1 MDRTLFQHPGQA
13 RVSDLRFACLFV
25 LLLASIWGCA
35 TPQLPEVPPATKRQ
49 LLSGEALFGERV
61 APAEPI
67 AIQDS
72 SPEMERFLAPLFE
85 IDSRRERLRRLVRR
99 LAEVGLLNARYDER
113 LTLSAAAT
121 IEAKAGNC
129 LSYTNMFVT
138 LARRLGLRA
147 RFQRVAVPPTW
158 GIDGDLLIRSNH
170 INAVVPNMRNTGLGQ
185 EFVMDFNYVA
195 PESSHERWLVSDE
208 HAFALM
214 YANLSVDAL
223 MRGQQREAF
232 AWLKRT
238 LIEDP
243 DNADHWVNLGVI
255 YARAGVTDL
264 AEAAF
269 ALAYRMTWRRQSVMA
284 GLATLYRQTGD
295 AERAHHYE
303 EKIRRRRSRDPFY
316 HFAVGRASYDKGAYE
331 DALPAFRRAIE
342 LRPRTG
348 IFHFMKGLALLRLGD
363 EKRGLRG
370 LRMATR
376 YGQVDD
382 YALRYRADLEEFL
395 EVDPKDPNARIIAR
409 VSSGFDLYQRPGF
422 AETRID

>member
-1 MDRTLFQHPGQA
+1 MSMERT
-13 RVSDLRFACLFV
+13 RVRMPANLGWLG
-25 LLLASIWGCA
+25 LLVMGVCACA
-35 TPQLPEVPPATKRQ
+35 TPQLPEVSPATKRE
-49 LLSGEALFGERV
+49 LLSGEVLFGTEV

-67 AIQDS
+67 AIQDT

-85 IDSRRERLRRLVRR
+85 IDSRRERLRQLVRH

-121 IEAKAGNC
+121 LEAKAGNC

-158 GIDGDLLIRSNH
+158 GMDGDLLIRSNH

-195 PESSHERWLVSDE
+195 PESSHERWLVTDA

-238 LIEDP
+238 LVEDP

-255 YARAGVTDL
+255 YARAGATDL

-269 ALAYRMTWRRQSVMA
+269 TLAYRMTWRRQSAMA

-295 AERAHHYE
+295 AARAHYYE
-303 EKIRRRRSRDPFY
+303 EKIRRLRARDPFY
-316 HFAVGRASYDKGAYE
+316 HLAIGRAAYDKGAYE
-331 DALPAFRRAIE
+331 DALPSFRRAIQ

-348 IFHFMKGLALLRLGD
+348 VFHFMKGLALLRLGD

-382 YALRYRADLEEFL
+382 YALRYRSDLEEFL
-395 EVDPKDPNARIIAR
+395 DVDADDPNARTIAR
-409 VSSGFDLYQRPGF
+409 VSSGFDLYERPGF

>member
-1 MDRTLFQHPGQA
+1 MWMQRTFA
-13 RVSDLRFACLFV
+13 RGGHSRRLAGTGFACLLG
-25 LLLASIWGCA
+25 LLVAGCA
-35 TPQLPEVPPATKRQ
+35 TPQLPEVSPATKRE
-49 LLSGEALFGERV
+49 LLSGEALFG
-61 APAEPI
+61 APIPPAEPI
-67 AIQDS
+67 AIQDT
-72 SPEMERFLAPLFE
+72 SPEMERFLAPLLE
-85 IDSRRERLRRLVRR
+85 IDSRRERLRQLVRR

-121 IEAKAGNC
+121 LEAKAGNC
-129 LSYTNMFVT
+129 LSYTNMFVA

-195 PESSHERWLVSDE
+195 PETSYERWLVTDE

-223 MRGQQREAF
+223 MRGEQRESF

-238 LIEDP
+238 LVEDP

-255 YARAGVTDL
+255 YARAGATDL

-269 ALAYRMTWRRQSVMA
+269 TIAYRMSWRRQSAMA

-295 AERAHHYE
+295 KARAHYYE
-303 EKIRRRRSRDPFY
+303 EKIRRLRSRDPFY
-316 HFAVGRASYDKGAYE
+316 HMAVGRAAYDKGEYE
-331 DALPAFRRAIE
+331 DALKSLRRAVQ

-370 LRMATR
+370 LRIAVR

-382 YALRYRADLEEFL
+382 YAQRYQKDLDEFL
-395 EVDPKDPNARIIAR
+395 DVDPNHPNARSIAR
-409 VSSGFDLYQRPGF
+409 VSSGFDLYERPGF

>member
-1 MDRTLFQHPGQA
+1 MSMERTRVQA
-13 RVSDLRFACLFV
+13 LANLGWLG
-25 LLLASIWGCA
+25 LLVVGVCACA
-35 TPQLPEVPPATKRQ
+35 TPQLAEVSPATKGE
-49 LLSGEALFGERV
+49 LLSGEALFGEPV
-61 APAEPI
+61 PPAEPI
-67 AIQDS
+67 AIQDT

-85 IDSRRERLRRLVRR
+85 IDSHRERLRRLVRH

-121 IEAKAGNC
+121 LEAKAGNC

-195 PESSHERWLVSDE
+195 PESSHERWLVTDA

-238 LIEDP
+238 LVEDP

-255 YARAGVTDL
+255 YARAGATDL

-269 ALAYRMTWRRQSVMA
+269 TLAYRMTWRRQSAMA

-295 AERAHHYE
+295 AERAHYYE
-303 EKIRRRRSRDPFY
+303 EKIRRLRARDPFY
-316 HFAVGRASYDKGAYE
+316 HLAIGRAAYDKGAYE
-331 DALPAFRRAIE
+331 DALPSFRRAIQ

-348 IFHFMKGLALLRLGD
+348 VFHFMKGLALLRLGD
-363 EKRGLRG
+363 DKRGLRG

-382 YALRYRADLEEFL
+382 YALRYQADLEEFL
-395 EVDPKDPNARIIAR
+395 DVDPNDPNARTIAR
-409 VSSGFDLYQRPGF
+409 VSSGFDLYERPGF